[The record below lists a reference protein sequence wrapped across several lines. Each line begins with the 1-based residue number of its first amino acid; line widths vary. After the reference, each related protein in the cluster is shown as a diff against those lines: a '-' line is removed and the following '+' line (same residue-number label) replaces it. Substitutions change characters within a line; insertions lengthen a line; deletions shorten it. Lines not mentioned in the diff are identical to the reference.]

1 MMVNVNSNPATVNV
15 PSAVTCSKGGKSVP
29 MVVTASAIPFG
40 DVKVSLIAS
49 TTVDGTKTTDNS
61 AGITPNT
68 NVVTL
73 KIGSNS
79 GVLGFACSSDPKGK
93 ELKYKIEGSDKAQ
106 FALSATVVAVTAA
119 KAGTKPASPK
129 LTLALKAGSTSSRT
143 TIEGEC
149 PGMGSAWMQFAP
161 SAKNAAI
168 LSKAADVTAAHGKF
182 NAAAANMHTLEQWCY
197 SAVTAAGQKSSCTF
211 STASAQNY
219 TVALYCETIEGWFF
233 ASAKTTSVVSKDNGG
248 KPVGL
253 TLTYKK
259 AINDVT
265 NNGVVLSICGKLAET
280 MAVPYARVTDAY
292 GGFFGNPSA
301 SLPASAPKPAAKP
314 AATNATNA
322 TAAKTRMLN
331 ATANKTAAP
340 SEYKISLFVQ
350 PDPFAD
356 KADNAATIATAT
368 GTAALAAI
376 DGVTKATY
384 GAMTAKAAVVA
395 EVKVSWVKKPLATG
409 GAKMITLAGSTNV
422 GGYVYCGVNKA
433 ASRRFR
439 MLNATANAT
448 ASNTTTTAAAAPAKA
463 AITSLQSAAA
473 A

>member
-1 MMVNVNSNPATVNV
+1 
-15 PSAVTCSKGGKSVP
+15 
-29 MVVTASAIPFG
+29 
-40 DVKVSLIAS
+40 
-49 TTVDGTKTTDNS
+49 
-61 AGITPNT
+61 
-68 NVVTL
+68 
-73 KIGSNS
+73 
-79 GVLGFACSSDPKGK
+79 
-93 ELKYKIEGSDKAQ
+93 
-106 FALSATVVAVTAA
+106 
-119 KAGTKPASPK
+119 
-129 LTLALKAGSTSSRT
+129 
-143 TIEGEC
+143 
-149 PGMGSAWMQFAP
+149 
-161 SAKNAAI
+161 
-168 LSKAADVTAAHGKF
+168 
-182 NAAAANMHTLEQWCY
+182 
-197 SAVTAAGQKSSCTF
+197 
-211 STASAQNY
+211 
-219 TVALYCETIEGWFF
+219 
-233 ASAKTTSVVSKDNGG
+233 
-248 KPVGL
+248 
-253 TLTYKK
+253 
-259 AINDVT
+259 
-265 NNGVVLSICGKLAET
+265 
-280 MAVPYARVTDAY
+280 MAVPYSRVTDAY

-331 ATANKTAAP
+331 ATANATAAP
-340 SEYKISLFVQ
+340 SEYKINLFVQ
-350 PDPFAD
+350 PDPFSD

-384 GAMTAKAAVVA
+384 GAMTAKAAVVT